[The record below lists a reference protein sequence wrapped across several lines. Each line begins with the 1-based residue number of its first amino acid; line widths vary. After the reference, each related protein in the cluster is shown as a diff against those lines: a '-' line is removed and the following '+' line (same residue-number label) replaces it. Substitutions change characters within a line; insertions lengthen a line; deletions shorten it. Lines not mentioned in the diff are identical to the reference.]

1 MSSSAVLSGNHAIGE
16 RRHSSAPPPKNRL
29 LPPSDPPPAPPKNE
43 SRAPRKESAGPGNG
57 VTALL
62 RSSKAGPVDSVL
74 AAVVIAL
81 VGFGVVMVYSASA
94 IEATVKYHDAQ
105 FFLKRQG
112 VYALV
117 ALFTMW
123 LVSRFDY
130 RKLKPFT
137 YPVLV
142 AVTLMLGLTILGLG
156 HKAGNA
162 YRWIAIGPVHIQPA
176 ETAKLGIVLWLAYSL
191 SKKADTIKSFSVG
204 FLPHLIVVG
213 FLIMLLLKQP
223 DFGSAVVLL
232 FLTFTLLF
240 VAGAR
245 LPYIAAFTALLGM
258 GAAALV
264 AFSDYRYRRYLAFID
279 MDNHRQDLAYQPF
292 QSVMSFGS
300 GGWTGL
306 GLGKGLQVLYLPE
319 AHTDFISAIIGE
331 ELGFLGI
338 LGLVTA
344 YLVIVSRGVK
354 IALEA
359 HDDYGSFL
367 AFGIATLFGVQA
379 LVNLAVAM
387 AILPTKGLTLP
398 FMSYGGSS
406 LLVNAAGAG
415 VLLSVSRPRTNEVP
429 KDKPA
434 PVRTSEGAP
443 SASALIA
450 TEAQDGAAA
459 AEGASA

>member
-1 MSSSAVLSGNHAIGE
+1 
-16 RRHSSAPPPKNRL
+16 
-29 LPPSDPPPAPPKNE
+29 
-43 SRAPRKESAGPGNG
+43 
-57 VTALL
+57 
-62 RSSKAGPVDSVL
+62 
-74 AAVVIAL
+74 
-81 VGFGVVMVYSASA
+81 
-94 IEATVKYHDAQ
+94 
-105 FFLKRQG
+105 
-112 VYALV
+112 
-117 ALFTMW
+117 
-123 LVSRFDY
+123 
-130 RKLKPFT
+130 LKPFT
-137 YPVLV
+137 YPILV
-142 AVTLMLGLTILGLG
+142 AVTIMLGLTIIGLG

-162 YRWIAIGPVHIQPA
+162 YRWIALGPVHIQPA

-191 SKKADTIKSFSVG
+191 SKKADKIKSFSVG

-213 FLIMLLLKQP
+213 VLILLLLKQP
-223 DFGSAVVLL
+223 DFGSSVVLL
-232 FLTFTLLF
+232 FLTFTMLF

-300 GGWTGL
+300 GGFSGM

-338 LGLVTA
+338 LGLCAA

-359 HDDYGSFL
+359 ADDYGSFM
-367 AFGIATLFGVQA
+367 AFGISTLFGVQA

-398 FMSYGGSS
+398 FLSYGGSS
-406 LLVNAAGAG
+406 LLVNGAAVGI
-415 VLLSVSRPRTNEVP
+415 LLSISRPRTFAVE
-429 KDKPA
+429 KPA

-443 SASALIA
+443 SASAVIA
-450 TEAQDGAAA
+450 TAAEEGAA
-459 AEGASA
+459 G